1 MDSMGGIFLKII
13 RKISFFFL
21 IFIFIINIE
30 ANNIF
35 ADSNGLPFSV
45 EPVLPK
51 NQDEDVRSYISV
63 SSTEKSF
70 NQQVE
75 FKLTNQSDQ
84 EQNIKIN
91 IVDAYTS
98 PNGVIQYV
106 QEESENSKIIND
118 KYKLSHYLE
127 SNNDIITLK
136 KGETRMISTSLNV
149 DSLEG
154 VLLGGVSFSAIEEAQ
169 EQKEE
174 GNSTFQINNEIN
186 MVIGVMAS
194 FDTDK
199 DAEFIIGE
207 PFIDPMP
214 AYFAIR
220 LPVTLDAPVLQQ
232 NVSIDYQVMHQNK
245 QLFGNQKEFNFAPYT
260 KTNVSIPYEHDEIKE
275 NENYIIKGELTYR
288 NQHGN
293 EFVKEF
299 EETFIYEK
307 DKNVSTVMNTLK
319 APIEKG
325 GSPLWMTLLLIVPIA
340 LIIAWMIHKKKKKNI
355 ETSDAI
361 SIK

>member
-1 MDSMGGIFLKII
+1 MGGIFLKII

-21 IFIFIINIE
+21 IFIFIINIG

-51 NQDEDVRSYISV
+51 NQDEDVSSYISV
-63 SSTEKSF
+63 SPTEESF
-70 NQQVE
+70 NQKVE
-75 FKLTNQSDQ
+75 FKLTNQSDR
-84 EQNIKIN
+84 EQNVKIN
-91 IVDAYTS
+91 IVDAFTS

-127 SNNDIITLK
+127 NDNDIITLK
-136 KGETRMISTSLNV
+136 KGETKMISTSLNI

-154 VLLGGVSFSAIEEAQ
+154 VLLGGVSFSAIDKAQ

-186 MVIGVMAS
+186 MVIGAMVS

-214 AYFAIR
+214 SYFAIR

-232 NVSIDYQVMHQNK
+232 NVSIDYQVMYQNK
-245 QLFGNQKEFNFAPYT
+245 QLFGNQKEFNFAPFT
-260 KTNVSIPYEHDEIKE
+260 KTNLAIPYEHDEIKE
-275 NENYIIKGELTYR
+275 NENYTIKGELTY
-288 NQHGN
+288 QDQQGN
-293 EFVKEF
+293 EIVKEF
-299 EETFIYEK
+299 EETFKYEK
-307 DKNVSTVMNTLK
+307 SKDESTVIKTLK
-319 APIEKG
+319 APIENGKF
-325 GSPLWMTLLLIVPIA
+325 PLWTILLLIGPVA
-340 LIIAWMIHKKKKKNI
+340 LFVWVIRKKRKKENT
-355 ETSDAI
+355 ETPETL
-361 SIK
+361 SIKTEE